1 MQPCRV
7 SIFSL
12 FPHAVFL
19 GLLLPLLVVNARG
32 GIDPRRGSGQ
42 STAYSRAKPNA
53 RVTMSPCKGRVFG
66 WVSTFR
72 LPLNSQ
78 EARTDAEVEV
88 SDGPVSTVHRSPAS
102 IAS

>member
-1 MQPCRV
+1 MPSPLV
-7 SIFSL
+7 
-12 FPHAVFL
+12 
-19 GLLLPLLVVNARG
+19 LLLLLLVVTLE

-53 RVTMSPCKGRVFG
+53 RVRMSPCKGRVFG

-78 EARTDAEVEV
+78 EAQTDAELEV
-88 SDGPVSTVHRSPAS
+88 SDGPISTVHRSPAS